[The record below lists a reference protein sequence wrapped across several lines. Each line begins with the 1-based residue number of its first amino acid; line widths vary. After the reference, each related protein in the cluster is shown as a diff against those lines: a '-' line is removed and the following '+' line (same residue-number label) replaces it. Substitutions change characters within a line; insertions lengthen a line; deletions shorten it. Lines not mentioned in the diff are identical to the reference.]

1 MKMMRCEVDLK
12 EKKLNTFCPP
22 SKKLNNKQTHP
33 PTCVSHA
40 CSIRWTNASTAIS
53 SSSRSG
59 VSGGGSG
66 DSGRPP
72 PDVVVVCGNRLSVYS
87 VRVPGDDDRSRRRAG
102 AAAAAASVPTEALD
116 RARLE
121 LVCDFSLAGTPTSVC
136 TLPARAPA
144 PGLQRDAL
152 VLTFREAKAVVLD
165 WDEAHCCP
173 RPSSLHLLSRG
184 DGTTKNAGGGGGGGG
199 GDNDSEDLAAALLPR
214 AHARANCGP
223 GSPMAAMAALP
234 RVDAVSAADVPAVRA
249 LHVRAVDPRRAAR
262 VLEDDRVQ
270 RRERRQRTRAL
281 FALNAKR
288 GRAPRARRVPPLLVH
303 DAEAARQRGKEGDRA
318 MKQRGD
324 HAMTR

>member
-1 MKMMRCEVDLK
+1 MPQPQQEQEQEQEQRRCRCKHQQQHKVPLPQKSQHRLSGSKRYGGETKAMKMMRCEVDLK

-214 AHARANCGP
+214 AHARAP
-223 GSPMAAMAALP
+223 
-234 RVDAVSAADVPAVRA
+234 
-249 LHVRAVDPRRAAR
+249 RAAWASMSSASSR
-262 VLEDDRVQ
+262 
-270 RRERRQRTRAL
+270 
-281 FALNAKR
+281 
-288 GRAPRARRVPPLLVH
+288 
-303 DAEAARQRGKEGDRA
+303 
-318 MKQRGD
+318 
-324 HAMTR
+324 

>member
-214 AHARANCGP
+214 AHARAPRAASCAP
-223 GSPMAAMAALP
+223 GRERGRTGAEAPSGAASSHQLDAVLFEEGRHRPCRRLGREDEHLAQLQRRHKGKVVRLQHFGAVHAALDNP
-234 RVDAVSAADVPAVRA
+234 K
-249 LHVRAVDPRRAAR
+249 LLRRHQSGHR
-262 VLEDDRVQ
+262 D
-270 RRERRQRTRAL
+270 
-281 FALNAKR
+281 K
-288 GRAPRARRVPPLLVH
+288 
-303 DAEAARQRGKEGDRA
+303 
-318 MKQRGD
+318 
-324 HAMTR
+324 